1 MALYSLTSKNDF
13 AKLNRLPNRAQ
24 TEVYDII
31 SGNTGNANDN
41 FFTKRAKSIENTL
54 GTTGAAIVGGVNEK
68 IVNDNRDMMRN
79 EQKAKMNDVY
89 KQFGF
94 NGRDDYETQLYAAE
108 DAGNQAEVDR
118 LLNLPGLSD
127 ALKGQ
132 ANANA
137 AETNKF
143 ASDYKDYVQNDYIG
157 QKVNQDRGKFA
168 GSAINTLSTAVDLTG
183 LGATPIANAIQGGIE
198 GVADE
203 LEQNGLEN
211 FDWQRAGQNALTGA
225 ATGAVTGLVN
235 KGVSNALAKNGGNLF
250 KGGNAI
256 TQGLNNLGS
265 KTAVGRLGS
274 TLATGAARGALS
286 GAVGGATGAGVQSAL
301 QGTDI
306 GTGISNALQGAVQG
320 AGQGAVTG
328 ATMAGVN
335 SVINKTPLMQK
346 INQANQDW
354 QNKKAEGGT
363 FKERLGETWDDSS
376 TKALGEKI
384 ANSKVGQRI
393 GEDIGL
399 VKDALKT
406 TGEGLAVLNGKARKT
421 PLGNIGNTVEDVSET
436 PAQDAY
442 ARGEGSFS
450 DALDEFI
457 KQGGNIERDQNG
469 NMNLVKSNNMSD
481 YEPLVS
487 DPKVQKHLLASV
499 EAAKYENPNAK
510 IGDTIID
517 SDALISEYADK
528 LTPEQYAKF
537 NWDDA
542 ENALMGELQKIES
555 AKGFNAQ
562 QATQNSAWDNLAKE
576 SGYANYDDM
585 AQKFAQANPGVEVSA
600 ENVLDWADNGAQP
613 YAIMQQGTQDIEG
626 PTSKTSKESKL
637 KYAQGQEL
645 LKQYGS
651 IDQPMARS
659 TEAAKT
665 FQELSEMGFTKPGDV
680 ERMANAVT
688 GSNGAVS
695 KLTKSVIE
703 TAKPVNTFNGIKD
716 DQTIDEFIDSSIT
729 KHVLNGLPEGKAIKT
744 SLSAALNSL
753 PSRVNGSVTFED
765 SAIDTFKTV
774 QELEA
779 LSAELKGK
787 GGSTYHRPDRM
798 DLRQAKVV
806 DDVANLLKDRIYD
819 GADVRAALTPEVAQS
834 LKAFDPNNKAWGT
847 TVDDFVANA
856 KTPKDL
862 RSFQKPWVNASR
874 YIDNQYIQAATAG
887 GRVSSASDLL
897 SNVPVTKAGLVKQ
910 VANAVVNSAP
920 AHRAKAKF
928 YGYLA
933 NKAGDNG
940 IPTSTASGNGAPT
953 PTETATPTTTN
964 SDYNPS
970 TQLYNAIGR
979 TEGAINRDN
988 ARTAT
993 YLSNAVQQANTLE
1006 DLAIAN
1012 TSSPSTSVY
1021 NTVNGSPA
1029 TQVSSNQKSYFQPT
1043 GDYWTDIIGVA
1054 MTSAIDAN
1062 DADAFGT
1069 LYSMYQ
1075 EALSNNK
1082 STSSSEVKLTDK
1094 QRQANAAERALNDF
1108 EGAEHNFAY
1117 DVSDIPL
1124 IGGIAN
1130 LGGNEYQS
1138 KAEALALQVG
1148 YMLSGATVNKE
1159 EAKNIGMAYVPQPRD
1174 NEAVRKSKLNQLR
1187 GIISDYQKTY
1197 AE

>member
-1 MALYSLTSKNDF
+1 MDRSSTWIFNEL
-13 AKLNRLPNRAQ
+13 
-24 TEVYDII
+24 
-31 SGNTGNANDN
+31 TGNKYANNGTTNGRKTAQNSSDN
-41 FFTKRAKSIENTL
+41 FFTKRARSIDNAI
-54 GTTGAAIVGGVNEK
+54 GTTGAAL
-68 IVNDNRDMMRN
+68 
-79 EQKAKMNDVY
+79 
-89 KQFGF
+89 
-94 NGRDDYETQLYAAE
+94 YETGGNLLGATIAGLTGGDYTSHRSKLEQEKTENLLKDNQTRMNNIAKKYGYNTYHDVWDARDVAE
-108 DAGNQAEVDR
+108 ANGDTETLNKIDNIISPELQA
-118 LLNLPGLSD
+118 
-127 ALKGQ
+127 Q
-132 ANANA
+132 ANANVALVDKNA
-137 AETNKF
+137 AE
-143 ASDYKDYVQNDYIG
+143 YKDYMQNNDVSKRI
-157 QKVNQDRGKFA
+157 NQDRGKFL
-168 GSAINTLSTAVDLTG
+168 GSAMNTLSTATDVLGLTNG
-183 LGATPIANAIQGGIE
+183 PLSNAVQGAWE

-211 FDWQRAGQNALTGA
+211 FSAERAGQNALTGA

-235 KGVSNALAKNGGNLF
+235 KGVSNALAKRGGNLF
-250 KGGNAI
+250 KGGNKL
-256 TQGLNNLGS
+256 TQALNDAGS
-265 KTAVGRLGS
+265 KTAIGRIGS
-274 TLATGAARGALS
+274 TLATGAGRGAIS
-286 GAVGGATGAGVQSAL
+286 GAVGGATGAGLQSAL
-301 QGTDI
+301 QGADI

-320 AGQGAVTG
+320 AGQGATTG
-328 ATMAGVN
+328 AIMAGAN
-335 SVINKTPLMQK
+335 MAIDKTPIVGDTLRK
-346 INQANQDW
+346 VNQAQQDW
-354 QNKKAEGGT
+354 KNSGNNYL
-363 FKERLGETWDDSS
+363 ERLSNTWENDNSAVARLIKNPGETLSNLNDR
-376 TKALGEKI
+376 I
-384 ANSKVGQRI
+384 RNSG
-393 GEDIGL
+393 
-399 VKDALKT
+399 A
-406 TGEGLAVLNGKARKT
+406 
-421 PLGNIGNTVEDVSET
+421 GNIGNTIQDASSSV
-436 PAQDAY
+436 PAQEEASNY
-442 ARGEGSFS
+442 EAPREPINQQK
-450 DALDEFI
+450 ALD
-457 KQGGNIERDQNG
+457 QSQ
-469 NMNLVKSNNMSD
+469 
-481 YEPLVS
+481 
-487 DPKVQKHLLASV
+487 
-499 EAAKYENPNAK
+499 
-510 IGDTIID
+510 
-517 SDALISEYADK
+517 
-528 LTPEQYAKF
+528 
-537 NWDDA
+537 
-542 ENALMGELQKIES
+542 
-555 AKGFNAQ
+555 
-562 QATQNSAWDNLAKE
+562 AWDNLAKE
-576 SGYANYDDM
+576 SGYASYDDM

-600 ENVLDWADNGAQP
+600 ENVLDWADKTNAQP
-613 YAIMQQGTQDIEG
+613 YAVMQQEAQDVEG
-626 PTSKTSKESKL
+626 LTSKTSKESKL

-680 ERMANAVT
+680 ERMANAIT

-940 IPTSTASGNGAPT
+940 IPTSTASGDGSPT
-953 PTETATPTTTN
+953 PTETAATTTTN
-964 SDYNPS
+964 SNNAYSPS

-988 ARTAT
+988 AKTAQ
-993 YLSNAVQQANTLE
+993 YLSEVAQEAETVPNTLE
-1006 DLAIAN
+1006 SLA
-1012 TSSPSTSVY
+1012 TTGGTGSTSTSLY
-1021 NTVNGSPA
+1021 NAVNGSQSVTPGFNSLEEER
-1029 TQVSSNQKSYFQPT
+1029 QVYFFRPT
-1043 GDYWTDIIGVA
+1043 GDKWTDMLSRAMRRAKNAEDYDALDSLYEMYQDAISKNSTSSTAKTVA
-1054 MTSAIDAN
+1054 DLSATQQAQLAKLDSADSAIDELESLFNKAGGGKGPIAGN
-1062 DADAFGT
+1062 LQSIAGDWGWDPNARTYNQLSEG
-1069 LYSMYQ
+1069 LVNQ
-1075 EALSNNK
+1075 IALAIGKTDSLN
-1082 STSSSEVKLTDK
+1082 TEGEVKRALQLIPQLTD
-1094 QRQANAAERALNDF
+1094 D
-1108 EGAEHNFAY
+1108 
-1117 DVSDIPL
+1117 
-1124 IGGIAN
+1124 
-1130 LGGNEYQS
+1130 
-1138 KAEALALQVG
+1138 
-1148 YMLSGATVNKE
+1148 ATT
-1159 EAKNIGMAYVPQPRD
+1159 AKNKLEELRRMLATTKASYNTAYGLT
-1174 NEAVRKSKLNQLR
+1174 A
-1187 GIISDYQKTY
+1187 
-1197 AE
+1197 

>member
-108 DAGNQAEVDR
+108 DSGNQAEVDR

-168 GSAINTLSTAVDLTG
+168 GSAINTLSTALDVTG
-183 LGATPIANAIQGGIE
+183 LTATPLANAIQGGVE
-198 GVADE
+198 GIADE

-286 GAVGGATGAGVQSAL
+286 GAVGGATGAGLQSAL
-301 QGTDI
+301 QGTDV

-328 ATMAGVN
+328 ATMAGANMAISKTPGVGKFYNELQSAKANWDKSGSNFDERLTNTLTSGDSAVGDWLMNKRQSALLGAAGNLGN
-335 SVINKTPLMQK
+335 SV
-346 INQANQDW
+346 QDV
-354 QNKKAEGGT
+354 GGPS
-363 FKERLGETWDDSS
+363 KYVGVN
-376 TKALGEKI
+376 ALGERTEYTPDEFARLLQEYDDTTSPKELSGNSSSEVSEI
-384 ANSKVGQRI
+384 VGRAGDELLNIYETMNGGVGADPYNRESWGEFENWLANQRTNI
-393 GEDIGL
+393 RNQTPTTAKGWLKKAGERVVEDINNKGAGL
-399 VKDALKT
+399 SVKD
-406 TGEGLAVLNGKARKT
+406 
-421 PLGNIGNTVEDVSET
+421 
-436 PAQDAY
+436 
-442 ARGEGSFS
+442 
-450 DALDEFI
+450 
-457 KQGGNIERDQNG
+457 
-469 NMNLVKSNNMSD
+469 
-481 YEPLVS
+481 VS
-487 DPKVQKHLLASV
+487 DETSTEIPTRMA
-499 EAAKYENPNAK
+499 N
-510 IGDTIID
+510 TD
-517 SDALISEYADK
+517 S
-528 LTPEQYAKF
+528 
-537 NWDDA
+537 
-542 ENALMGELQKIES
+542 
-555 AKGFNAQ
+555 
-562 QATQNSAWDNLAKE
+562 WDNLAQE
-576 SGYANYDDM
+576 SGFADYDDM
-585 AQKFAQANPGVEVSA
+585 TQKFAQANPGVEVSA
-600 ENVLDWADNGAQP
+600 ENVLDWADKTNAQP
-613 YAIMQQGTQDIEG
+613 YAVMQQESQDVEIM
-626 PTSKTSKESKL
+626 PSKTSKEAKL
-637 KYAQGQEL
+637 RYAQGQEL

-651 IDQPMARS
+651 IDQPMARA

-665 FQELSEMGFTKPGDV
+665 FQELSDMGFTKPGDV
-680 ERMANAVT
+680 ERISNAIT

-703 TAKPVNTFNGIKD
+703 TAKPVNTFDGVKD
-716 DQTIDEFIDSSIT
+716 GQTIDEYIDSSIARN
-729 KHVLNGLPEGKAIKT
+729 VLSGTPDGKAIKT
-744 SLSAALNSL
+744 SLDAALSSL
-753 PSRVNGSVTFED
+753 PSRTSGSVSFED
-765 SAIDTFKTV
+765 SAADTFKVV
-774 QELEA
+774 QDLEA

-787 GGSTYHRPDRM
+787 GGSTYHRPNTA
-798 DLRQAKVV
+798 DLHQAKVV
-806 DDVANLLKDRIYD
+806 DDVANLLKERIYD
-819 GADVRAALTPEVAQS
+819 GADVKAALTPEVVQS
-834 LKAFDPNNKAWGT
+834 LKAFEPNNKSWAK
-847 TVDDFVANA
+847 TVDDFAATA
-856 KTPKDL
+856 KTPQDL
-862 RSFQKPWVNASR
+862 RSFQKPFVRASR

-928 YGYLA
+928 YEYRA
-933 NKAGDNG
+933 NKAAETPTTVANGD
-940 IPTSTASGNGAPT
+940 GNTTPT
-953 PTETATPTTTN
+953 PTPTPTTTN
-964 SDYNPS
+964 SNYDPS

-1006 DLAIAN
+1006 DLATAN

-1021 NTVNGSPA
+1021 NAVNGSPT
-1029 TQVSSNQKSYFQPT
+1029 TQVSNNQKSYFQPT

-1054 MTSAIDAN
+1054 MTSAIDAD